1 MSGSHQLP
9 QWADALWLGLLAVYV
24 LAGAALVPFHGD
36 EATQIYM
43 GRDYYYLAEADLSKI
58 LYDHNEAGS
67 PTEQQLRLI
76 NGTVAKTIYGW
87 IAASQ
92 GLPLDELNEQ
102 WDWEGDYAYNRDTHR
117 IPNRH
122 LLRLGRLASAF
133 QLAVAVAAFF
143 CFVKPALGRPSAYLA
158 AALLALHPV
167 ILLNG
172 RRAMME
178 GSHLLGMTLVL
189 LAGIW
194 LMRARKWWTYPALG
208 MAAGFAIAAKH
219 PNVIVAALVFFACFS
234 YALVQAMRERRGI
247 VRTLGG
253 FLAAG
258 LSALLVFYAL
268 NPAWWESPLQ
278 SASQVLSLRLGLLQ
292 GQTDFFDGYA
302 SLAERMNGFFR
313 YGFVGEIQYFEAPN
327 WAGYDAI
334 RAQIG
339 VYESSGL
346 AGMTVGGS
354 SPVGLL
360 FLLLTLL
367 GGIHLIRSG
376 DIPWAYRWL
385 FIAWGVG
392 IAAITF
398 ITTPLPWARYYLAVL
413 PFVASMTAYSLWLLA
428 VRIWKGIKAQDDGFI
443 ILD

>member
-36 EATQIYM
+36 ESTQIYM
-43 GRDYYYLAEADLSKI
+43 GRDYYYLTEADLSKI
-58 LYDHNEAGS
+58 LYDHNESGS
-67 PTEQQLRLI
+67 LTEQQLRLI

-87 IAASQ
+87 IAVSQ

-102 WDWEGDYAYNRDTHR
+102 WDWEGDYAYNHDTNR
-117 IPNRH
+117 IPNSH

-133 QLAVAVAAFF
+133 QLTLAVAAFF
-143 CFVKPALGRPSAYLA
+143 CFVKLTLGRPSAYLA
-158 AALLALHPV
+158 AALFALHPV

-178 GSHLLGMTLVL
+178 GSHLLSMMLVL

-194 LMRARKWWTYPALG
+194 LMRERKWRPYLALG
-208 MAAGFAIAAKH
+208 IAAGFAIATKH
-219 PNVIVAALVFFACFS
+219 PNAIVAALVFFACFS
-234 YALVQAMRERRGI
+234 YGLVQAMRERRGI
-247 VRTLGG
+247 VQTLGG

-258 LSALLVFYAL
+258 LLTLLVFYAL

-278 SASQVLSLRLGLLQ
+278 SAAQALSLRLGLLRQ
-292 GQTDFFDGYA
+292 QTDFFDGYA
-302 SLAERMNGFFR
+302 SLAERMDGFFR
-313 YGFVGEIQYFEAPN
+313 YGFVGETQYFEVPN
-327 WAGYDAI
+327 WAGYAAI

-346 AGMTVGGS
+346 AGLAIGGS
-354 SPVGLL
+354 SLVGLL

-367 GGIHLIRSG
+367 GSIHLIRNG

-385 FIAWGVG
+385 FMVWGVG
-392 IAAITF
+392 ITAITF
-398 ITTPLPWARYYLAVL
+398 IATPLPWARYYLAVL
-413 PFVASMTAYSLWLLA
+413 PFVASMTAYSLWILA
-428 VRIWKGIKAQDDGFI
+428 VRIWKGIKTQGYGFI